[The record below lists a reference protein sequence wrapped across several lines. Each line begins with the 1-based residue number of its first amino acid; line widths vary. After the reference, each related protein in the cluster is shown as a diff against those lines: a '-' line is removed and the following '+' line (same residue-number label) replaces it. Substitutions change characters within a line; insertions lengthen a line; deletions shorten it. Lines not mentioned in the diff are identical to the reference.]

1 MFDPVKKMFD
11 RLMLRRNS
19 DTVRDAITELIQ
31 ESKSEENSLNDE
43 EKTLISNVLNL
54 RDATVDDVMIPR
66 ADIVAVS
73 ADTSFEK
80 LIDIMAHNPFTRLP
94 VFNQTLDDV
103 LGHIHVKDVALW
115 SRRQNFSC
123 RHILQQVLFVPPSMR
138 LLDLLLHM
146 RTTQIPMALVV
157 DEYGGVDGLVTSWDV
172 IREVMGELQNDDSPE
187 MSAQLTMMGDGTY
200 LIDGRVSMAAFEE
213 TFGDILTDMERE
225 EDIETVGGFVLA
237 IAGRV
242 PYRKEVITHSSGFA
256 FEVIDANPRRI
267 TRLRL
272 HVPPLRGAGQHQG

>member
-1 MFDPVKKMFD
+1 MFFKKLFENIKFK
-11 RLMLRRNS
+11 RS
-19 DTVRDAITELIQ
+19 TDTVRDAITELIQ
-31 ESKSEENSLNDE
+31 ESKPEETSLNEE
-43 EKTLISNVLNL
+43 EKDLISNVLNL
-54 RDATVDDVMIPR
+54 RNLTVDDVMIPR

-103 LGHIHVKDVALW
+103 LGHVHVKDVALW
-115 SRRQNFSC
+115 ARRQNFSC

-146 RTTQIPMALVV
+146 RTTQIPLALVV
-157 DEYGGVDGLVTSWDV
+157 DEFGGIDGLVTSWDI
-172 IREVMGELQNDDSPE
+172 IREVLGELQSDNSPE
-187 MSAQLTMMGDGTY
+187 LSAQITGLGDGTF
-200 LIDGRVSMAAFEE
+200 LVDGRVSMDVFEE
-213 TFGDILTDMERE
+213 TFGDILSDAERDD
-225 EDIETVGGFVLA
+225 DIETVGGFVLA
-237 IAGRV
+237 TAGRV
-242 PYRKEVITHSSGFA
+242 PYRKEIITHPSGFE

-272 HVPPLRGAGQHQG
+272 HVPSSHIGK